1 MMHMRCSC
9 PRFVQIVHVLEQERL
24 VCAVHKQA
32 WELGFGVISSNEIVN
47 QNLQWL

>member
-1 MMHMRCSC
+1 
-9 PRFVQIVHVLEQERL
+9 VQIVHVLEQERL
-24 VCAVHKQA
+24 A